1 VQNLHCKDKRSVWF
15 VVHKGVLFVLA
26 VFKFFVTV
34 YFKCSIRRHP
44 QSGNITGY
52 YRLVESYRNADD
64 RICHRT
70 ILNVGFMEDTT
81 VEQRNKIQ
89 KHLTHKYEHRQILFE
104 ETDPVVIKYVDEL
117 WKRIIDTQRL
127 DIVLFD
133 QRVRMVDIDTINHRD
148 VREVG
153 AEWIGYH
160 TWDKLQL
167 TPLLLSKGWTEE
179 QVQLAA
185 AQVIS
190 RAVYP
195 ASELKTARWIKENSA
210 VCELTGYD
218 IEKVTKD
225 KLYQSALSLYT
236 LKDEL
241 EKHLSTRTN
250 DLFDIEDKIILYD
263 LTNTY
268 FEGEHRKSRLAK
280 FGKSKEKRSD
290 AKLVVLALVVNIE
303 GFVKYSSIHQGNI
316 ADCNTLSTMIDKLAT
331 HTCKQKKAVI
341 VLDAGIATE
350 ENLALIEAK
359 GYKYLCVSRSKLKQY
374 QAVQDRLTVLMDTKS
389 NKAIRL
395 RAVTTEKNT
404 DYYLEVKSNAKEKKE
419 AGMKNQFE
427 HRFEEALQRI
437 HKGVH
442 SKGGIRQADKVHQ
455 RIGRAKERYPSVQQY
470 YIIDV
475 SVNEKTK
482 VVTQIA
488 WKKDEARHGDKTD
501 SLGIYFLRT
510 NLNVADEVIVW
521 NIYNTIR
528 EIENTFRTLK
538 TDLDLRPIYHKN
550 DDATMA
556 HLHLGILAYWMV
568 NTVRHQLKSQKINSC
583 WTEIVRI
590 ANTQKVIT
598 TTGKNTFNQVA
609 STRKCS
615 EPNENLKS
623 IYDILKTNYKPF
635 RKRKSVVHKPT
646 PKKIETQQL
655 RLLQPT

>member
-1 VQNLHCKDKRSVWF
+1 M
-15 VVHKGVLFVLA
+15 
-26 VFKFFVTV
+26 

-89 KHLTHKYEHRQILFE
+89 KHLSDKYEHKHILFE
-104 ETDPVVIKYVDEL
+104 ETDPVVNKYVDDL
-117 WKRIIDTQRL
+117 WQLITDTKRL
-127 DIVLFD
+127 DIIPFD
-133 QRVRMVDIDTINHRD
+133 KKVRMVDIDTIKHRD
-148 VREVG
+148 VREIG

-160 TWDKLQL
+160 TWNKLQL
-167 TPLLLSKGWTEE
+167 TPLLLSKGWSQE

-185 AQVIS
+185 TQVIS

-195 ASELKTARWIKENSA
+195 ASELKTARWIRENSA

-218 IEKVTKD
+218 LQKVTKD
-225 KLYQSALSLYT
+225 KLYESSLNLYT

-241 EKHLSTRTN
+241 EKHLSARTN

-263 LTNTY
+263 ITNTY
-268 FEGEHRKSRLAK
+268 FEGEKRSSKLSK

-290 AKLVVLALVVNIE
+290 AKLVVLALVVNLE
-303 GFVKYSSIHQGNI
+303 GFIKYSSVHEGNI
-316 ADCNTLSTMIDKLAT
+316 ADCDTLSKMIDKLAS
-331 HTCKQKKAVI
+331 HTLKEKKAVI
-341 VLDAGIATE
+341 VLDAGIATDK
-350 ENLALIEAK
+350 NLELIIAK
-359 GYKYLCVSRSKLKQY
+359 GHKYLCVSRSKLKEY
-374 QAVQDRLTVLMDTKS
+374 EVVQDRLTVLLDTKS
-389 NKAIRL
+389 NKTIRL
-395 RAVTTEKNT
+395 KAVTTEKNS
-404 DYYLEVKSNAKEKKE
+404 DYYLEVKSPAKEMKE

-427 HRFEEALQRI
+427 QRFEEALQRI

-442 SKGGIRQADKVHQ
+442 TKGGVKQADKVHQ

-475 SVNEKTK
+475 TADEKTK
-482 VVTQIA
+482 VVTEIT
-488 WKKDEARHGDKTD
+488 WKKDEAKHASKLE

-510 NLNVADEVIVW
+510 NMNVADEVIVW

-528 EIENTFRTLK
+528 EIESAFRTLK

-556 HLHLGILAYWMV
+556 HLHLGILAYWLV
-568 NTVRHQLKSQKINSC
+568 NTVRHQLKSKNINSC
-583 WTEIVRI
+583 WTEVVRI

-598 TTGKNTFNQVA
+598 TTGTNTYDHVV
-609 STRKCS
+609 STRRCS
-615 EPNENLKS
+615 EPNENLKK
-623 IYDILKTNYKPF
+623 IFDTLKANYRPF

-646 PKKIETQQL
+646 LKKIEIQQI
-655 RLLQPT
+655 RLFQPT

>member
-1 VQNLHCKDKRSVWF
+1 
-15 VVHKGVLFVLA
+15 
-26 VFKFFVTV
+26 V

-44 QSGNITGY
+44 ETGNITGY

-70 ILNVGFMEDTT
+70 ILNVGYMEDTDLD
-81 VEQRNKIQ
+81 QRNKIQ
-89 KHLTHKYEHRQILFE
+89 KHLTERYERKQILFE
-104 ETDPVVIKYVDEL
+104 ETDPIVRKYVEEL
-117 WKRIIDTQRL
+117 WKRIIETKRL
-127 DIVLFD
+127 DTTPVE
-133 QRVRMVDIDTINHRD
+133 QRARMVDIDTIKHRD
-148 VREVG
+148 VRETG
-153 AEWIGYH
+153 AEWIGH
-160 TWDKLQL
+160 QSWQKLQL
-167 TPLLLSKGWTEE
+167 TEVLVNKGWTEE

-185 AQVIS
+185 TQVIS

-218 IEKVTKD
+218 VEKVTKD

-241 EKHLSTRTN
+241 EKHLSKRTN
-250 DLFDIEDKIILYD
+250 ELFDIEDKIMLYD

-268 FEGEHRKSRLAK
+268 FEGEKTNSKLAK
-280 FGKSKEKRSD
+280 FGRSKEKQND

-303 GFVKYSSIHQGNI
+303 GFIKYSSIHQGNI
-316 ADCNTLSTMIDKLAT
+316 ADCATLSAMIDKLAA
-331 HTCKQKKAVI
+331 HTSKDKKAVI

-350 ENLALIEAK
+350 ENLELIEAK
-359 GYKYLCVSRSKLKQY
+359 GYKYLCVSRSKLKDY
-374 QAVQDRLTVLMDTKS
+374 KVVQDRLTVLMETKS
-389 NKAIRL
+389 EKYVRL
-395 RAVTTEKNT
+395 KAVTTEKNT
-404 DYYLEVKSNAKEKKE
+404 DYYLEVKSPAKEMKE
-419 AGMKNQFE
+419 TGMKNQFE
-427 HRFEEALQRI
+427 KRFEEALQRI

-442 SKGGIRQADKVHQ
+442 SKGGVKQADKVHQ

-470 YIIDV
+470 YVIEV
-475 SVNEKTK
+475 SVDEKTK
-482 VVTQIA
+482 VATEIT
-488 WKKDEARHGDKTD
+488 WKKDEDRHHDKSD

-510 NLNVADEVIVW
+510 NMNVSDEVIVW

-556 HLHLGILAYWMV
+556 HLHLGLLAYWLV
-568 NTVRHQLKSQKINSC
+568 NTIRQQLKSQNINSC

-590 ANTQKVIT
+590 GNTQKVIT
-598 TTGKNTFNQVA
+598 TTAKNTLDQIV

-615 EPNENLKS
+615 EPNENLKA
-623 IYDILKTNYKPF
+623 IYDALKTNYQPF
-635 RKRKSVVHKPT
+635 RKRKSVVHKP
-646 PKKIETQQL
+646 PPRKIKSQQV